1 MAQEGRAIRRGQ
13 PHVKVARPYV
23 RSRARIAIV
32 HRFVHHY
39 RVPFYEGLAGAL
51 ADRGIALTLVHG
63 QALGEDARG
72 DRVELPW
79 AEHVAYRDIS
89 VAGRSMAWQP
99 ALPYVRGADLVIV
112 AQEVKLLFNYLAF
125 ARHLARR
132 ERLAFWG
139 HGVNFQQ
146 GSASAPAEALKR
158 VASRRVHWWFAYNA
172 LVADIVASF
181 GYPRERISD
190 VRNSIDV
197 EGLNRDKAAL
207 SRAELQ
213 ATLSSA
219 GLHGRN
225 LAVYSG
231 GLYAEKRL
239 DLLID
244 AADRIRAAQDDFE
257 LVIIGGGPQR
267 GIVDEAAARR
277 SWMHATGP
285 LFSGDLV
292 RWLAPAKL
300 LLMPG
305 LVGLVVLDSFA
316 LEAPLVTIADSEH
329 SPEIAYLRHGDNGI
343 MLPQGTDA
351 ASYAAEVVRLLRD
364 NASRERL
371 VKGCR
376 EAQTQYSMKGMVRR
390 FADGVEQALAAPPL
404 RRDPPDRAPRRP
416 PDLLLSVRSRPT

>member
-1 MAQEGRAIRRGQ
+1 MERGQ
-13 PHVKVARPYV
+13 RPHAKVARPRV
-23 RSRARIAIV
+23 PSRSRVAIV
-32 HRFVHHY
+32 QRFVHHY
-39 RVPFYEGLAGAL
+39 RVPFYEGLADAL
-51 ADRGIALTLVHG
+51 AERGIALTLVHG
-63 QALGEDARG
+63 SPQGWEIRRD
-72 DRVELPW
+72 DVVQVPW
-79 AEHVAYRDIS
+79 AAQVEYRDIGI
-89 VAGRSMAWQP
+89 GRQAFAWQS

-146 GSASAPAEALKR
+146 GSASGPAEALKR
-158 VASRRVHWWFAYNA
+158 AASRHVHWWFAYNS

-181 GYPRERISD
+181 GYPPERISD

-197 EGLNRDKAAL
+197 EGLRRDKAAL
-207 SRAELQ
+207 SPADLRA
-213 ATLSSA
+213 TPSSA

-257 LVIIGGGPQR
+257 LVVIGGGPQR
-267 GIVDEAAARR
+267 GLVEEAAARR
-277 SWMHATGP
+277 PWMHATGP
-285 LFSGDLV
+285 LFNGDLV

-329 SPEIAYLRHGDNGI
+329 SPEIAYLRDGANGV
-343 MLPQGTDA
+343 MLPAGTSA
-351 ASYAAEVVRLLRD
+351 AGYAGEVVRLLRD
-364 NASRERL
+364 DAARERL

-376 EAQTQYSMKGMVRR
+376 EAQEQYNIEEMVRR
-390 FADGVEQALAAPPL
+390 FAEGIERALAAPRL
-404 RRDPPDRAPRRP
+404 RRWR
-416 PDLLLSVRSRPT
+416 